1 MTVKVSKSK
10 APRFRAPTPL
20 NKRILLAL
28 RKYWQL
34 YLLFLPVAAWYIVFC
49 YAPMGGIG
57 IAFRKFSVIRGIAGS
72 PWVGWANF
80 EQMFAA
86 PMFWRAFRNTL
97 IISVQNLLIG
107 FPIPIIFA
115 LLVNEIPW
123 SPFKKS
129 VQTISYL
136 PHFISWSVVGGLVYM
151 LCSLNTGTINNLVA
165 ALGGTPQ
172 NFTGSNN
179 WFRTIVVVSGIW
191 KNMGWSAIVY
201 LAAIT
206 GVDEELYEAAYIDG
220 AGRFSRLWHITL
232 PGIRST
238 ISVMLILQVGN
249 LLSVN
254 FDQIYILIN
263 DMVLETGETL
273 DYYVYRVG
281 LYATNNFS
289 QATAVG
295 LIKSLIGLVLVLSTN
310 LITKKITDGEGGIW

>member
-1 MTVKVSKSK
+1 MTVRLSKSK
-10 APRFRAPTPL
+10 SPLGKRFLRAVT
-20 NKRILLAL
+20 
-28 RKYWQL
+28 KYWQL
-34 YLLFLPVAAWYIVFC
+34 YLLFLPVLAWYIIFC
-49 YAPMGGIG
+49 YMPMGGVS

-72 PWVGWANF
+72 PWVGWDNF
-80 EQMFAA
+80 EKMFEA
-86 PMFWRAFRNTL
+86 PMFWRAF
-97 IISVQNLLIG
+97 QNLLIG
-107 FPIPIIFA
+107 FPIPILFA
-115 LLVNEIPW
+115 LLVNEIRN
-123 SPFKKS
+123 SAFKKT

-151 LCSLNTGTINNLVA
+151 LLSLNTGTINNVIVA
-165 ALGGTPQ
+165 MGGTAQ
-172 NFTGSNN
+172 NFTGMNAY
-179 WFRTIVVVSGIW
+179 FRGIVVVSGIW

-220 AGRFSRLWHITL
+220 ANRFNRLWHITL
-232 PGIRST
+232 PGIRTT

-273 DYYVYRVG
+273 DYYIYRVG
-281 LYATNNFS
+281 LYSTNNFS

-295 LIKSLIGLVLVLSTN
+295 LIKSLIGFVLVITTN
-310 LITKKITDGEGGIW
+310 IITKRMTDGEGGIW

>member
-1 MTVKVSKSK
+1 
-10 APRFRAPTPL
+10 
-20 NKRILLAL
+20 
-28 RKYWQL
+28 
-34 YLLFLPVAAWYIVFC
+34 
-49 YAPMGGIG
+49 MGGVS

-80 EQMFAA
+80 EKMFEA

-97 IISVQNLLIG
+97 IISFQNLLIG
-107 FPIPIIFA
+107 FPIPILFA
-115 LLVNEIPW
+115 LLVNEIRN
-123 SPFKKS
+123 SAFKKT

-151 LCSLNTGTINNLVA
+151 LLSLNTGTINNVIVA
-165 ALGGTPQ
+165 MGGTAQ
-172 NFTGSNN
+172 NFTGMNAY
-179 WFRTIVVVSGIW
+179 FRGIVVVSGIW

-220 AGRFSRLWHITL
+220 ANRFNRLWHITL
-232 PGIRST
+232 PGIRTT

-273 DYYVYRVG
+273 DYYIYRVG
-281 LYATNNFS
+281 LYSTNNFS

-295 LIKSLIGLVLVLSTN
+295 LIKSLIGFVLVITTN
-310 LITKKITDGEGGIW
+310 IITKRMTDGEGGIW

>member
-1 MTVKVSKSK
+1 MTGRSSKSP
-10 APRFRAPTPL
+10 A
-20 NKRILLAL
+20 KRRRKLSEILG
-28 RKYWQL
+28 KYWQL
-34 YLLFLPVAAWYIVFC
+34 YLMFLPVFAWYLIFS
-49 YAPMGGIG
+49 YGPMAGIQ
-57 IAFRKFSVIRGIAGS
+57 IAFRKFSVIRGIQGS

-80 EQMFAA
+80 ETMFAA

-97 IISVQNLLIG
+97 IISFQNLLFG

-115 LLVNEIPW
+115 LLVNEIRH
-123 SPFKKS
+123 SAFKKT

-151 LCSLNTGTINNLVA
+151 LLSLNTGTINNVIVA
-165 ALGGTPQ
+165 MGGTAK
-172 NFTGSNN
+172 NYIGMNDY
-179 WFRTIVVVSGIW
+179 FRSIVVISGIW

-220 AGRFSRLWHITL
+220 AGRFARLLHITL

-281 LYATNNFS
+281 LYSTNNFS

-295 LIKSLIGLVLVLSTN
+295 LIKSLIGLVLVLATN

>member
-1 MTVKVSKSK
+1 MTVSLSKSK
-10 APRFRAPTPL
+10 ASLGTRFVRALT
-20 NKRILLAL
+20 
-28 RKYWQL
+28 KYWQL
-34 YLLFLPVAAWYIVFC
+34 YLLFLPVLAWYIVFC
-49 YAPMGGIG
+49 YAPMGGIS

-80 EQMFAA
+80 EQMFSA

-97 IISVQNLLIG
+97 IISFQNLLIG
-107 FPIPIIFA
+107 FPIPILFA
-115 LLVNEIPW
+115 LLVNEIRHAG
-123 SPFKKS
+123 FKKT

-151 LCSLNTGTINNLVA
+151 LLSLNTGTVNNVIA

-172 NFTGSNN
+172 NFTGMNAY
-179 WFRTIVVVSGIW
+179 FRGIVVVSGIW
-191 KNMGWSAIVY
+191 KSMGWSAIVY

-220 AGRFSRLWHITL
+220 ANRFNRLWHITL
-232 PGIRST
+232 PGIRTT

-281 LYATNNFS
+281 LYSTNNFS

-295 LIKSLIGLVLVLSTN
+295 LIKSLIGFVLVITTN
-310 LITKKITDGEGGIW
+310 IITKKMTDGEGGIW